1 MACHAAQEFPMKRIV
16 SLSVIAVLLQGC
28 SWVKLT
34 PEGEKARVLTGAE
47 TRNCTKLGITTV
59 SMATKVAIIPLNQKK
74 VKAEL
79 ENLARNSVADFKGG
93 DSVAPLGDPQEG
105 KQTFEIY
112 DCVN

>member
-1 MACHAAQEFPMKRIV
+1 MKRIV

-28 SWVKLT
+28 TWVKMT
-34 PEGEKARVLTGAE
+34 PEGEKARVLTSAE
-47 TRNCTKLGITTV
+47 TQNCTKLGITTV
-59 SMATKVAIIPLNQKK
+59 SMATKVGVIPLNEKK
-74 VKAEL
+74 VKEEL

-105 KQTFEIY
+105 KQTFEIF